1 MQQRVRDYLAPNG
14 LLFPLFLVLKHVL
27 VFDTTL
33 CCFLLQRLFVNVPVL
48 LTVCHIFDTLGL
60 VVVICLG
67 IAVAKLVV
75 ELAEIQGRVFEHPGE
90 VFCLLHLFE
99 IFVRP

>member
-1 MQQRVRDYLAPNG
+1 MPV
-14 LLFPLFLVLKHVL
+14 LFP
-27 VFDTTL
+27 
-33 CCFLLQRLFVNVPVL
+33 
-48 LTVCHIFDTLGL
+48 VCHIFDTLGL

-75 ELAEIQGRVFEHPGE
+75 ELAKIQGWVFEHPGE

-99 IFVRP
+99 PFVRPMIRPKDLFYQFRLFKPPGKRAYRDFVIEALSYPCALKLLI